1 MGLGLGIGLG
11 LGLGIGLGLWLGL
24 GLGLGLGL
32 ALLEQP
38 LLELLLGREALGVGV
53 DQRREVREEE
63 VPARGDATRAWAR
76 GGDTAEAGSEA
87 GSEAGCMAP
96 LRRVPA

>member
-1 MGLGLGIGLG
+1 MELNTNPELRNGELQLQGEVLDPVV
-11 LGLGIGLGLWLGL
+11 
-24 GLGLGLGL
+24 

-87 GSEAGCMAP
+87 VSEAGCMAP